1 MGVKHSIGMKYGIK
15 LTTPREFYHEDHRP
29 THFLEF
35 SNIEE
40 SDHAEGDREDVFT

>member
-1 MGVKHSIGMKYGIK
+1 MGVKHSLGMKYSIH
-15 LTTPREFYHEDHRP
+15 LATPREYYHEDHRP

-40 SDHAEGDREDVFT
+40 AEHIEGDREDVFT